1 MVQEIQSFNIRIS
14 LCQSFS
20 IVSTENMQNLNQSF
34 SFVMLNLVIS
44 AFVEFGIS
52 TTNSFLMTVNLLKA
66 RPLRVPTPEGQT
78 LDPRQSHFVQ

>member
-14 LCQSFS
+14 LSQSFS

-52 TTNSFLMTVNLLKA
+52 TTNSFLMMVNLLKA
-66 RPLRVPTPEGQT
+66 RPLRAPEGQT
-78 LDPRQSHFVQ
+78 LDPR